1 MSLLT
6 AAIVKTS
13 QIEAGIHFI
22 FLKNVLDRALN
33 VFNTKFGLQ
42 GKNRKQVLALFCKLV
57 ALL

>member
-13 QIEAGIHFI
+13 QIEAGIHFT

-33 VFNTKFGLQ
+33 VFNTKFGSQ
-42 GKNRKQVLALFCKLV
+42 
-57 ALL
+57 